1 MNSIYTY
8 ETVDKL
14 VCILHQKNT
23 AWKYCFYFS
32 WFLNSTCKKQ
42 WNYEI
47 IKKILSNK
55 LYSYNKIRLI
65 SGKQNFNNK
74 KR

>member
-1 MNSIYTY
+1 M
-8 ETVDKL
+8 
-14 VCILHQKNT
+14 
-23 AWKYCFYFS
+23 
-32 WFLNSTCKKQ
+32 
-42 WNYEI
+42 NYEI